1 MFGQVCQSCGKPL
14 SKDADKGTE
23 KSGSP
28 SAVYCNHCYQGGK
41 FTEPDLTAEQM
52 VEKVKGRMAEM
63 RFPKFL
69 ANLFTKKIPGLQ
81 RWRVNSR

>member
-1 MFGQVCQSCGKPL
+1 
-14 SKDADKGTE
+14 
-23 KSGSP
+23 
-28 SAVYCNHCYQGGK
+28 
-41 FTEPDLTAEQM
+41 M

-81 RWRVNSR
+81 RWRSKRR